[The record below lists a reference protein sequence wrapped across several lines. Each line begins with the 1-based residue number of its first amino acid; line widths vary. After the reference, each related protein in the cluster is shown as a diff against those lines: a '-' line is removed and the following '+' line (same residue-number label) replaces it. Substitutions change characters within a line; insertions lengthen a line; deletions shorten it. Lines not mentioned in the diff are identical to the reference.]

1 MHFSNYNA
9 YMATMRVEAKINNRV
24 ASKNGK
30 AIHDKLHVTLM
41 VSF

>member
-1 MHFSNYNA
+1 
-9 YMATMRVEAKINNRV
+9 MAPMTVEAKINNRV

-30 AIHDKLHVTLM
+30 AIHDKLHGVLM